1 MRSRPGFF
9 GAVLLALAA
18 VGAACSNS
26 DAGPRSIRLLTHA
39 EFDLPEAALADYT
52 ARTGVDV
59 IVYREDDPTK
69 VVDLLARSRA
79 TPVADVVVGID
90 TLELSR
96 IVEERLVEPYRPIDR
111 DLLDPS
117 LLIEDDWM
125 TPVSELTACMNRSIS
140 YYTPP
145 ERRADEF
152 PDPDAVPVAP
162 PTGINQFTDPEV
174 APTVVIPDARTSRMG
189 LYFLVSLAQMY
200 PEGNQRDDAVAWPQF
215 LDLMLRGGVL
225 VAPSFEAAYFSHFL
239 PGTDTTA
246 DPAAHSTDRP
256 VTWGSTGMPA
266 VTVRFQPD
274 LPETVDIAVVN
285 SGCIQIV
292 NYAGMVA
299 GTPNRLE
306 AGRLLD
312 MMVEPL
318 FQYGIPDRFGS
329 RPARGDILRTDA
341 WRAFGVELEGEV
353 LDPLTVGRAWPGWLL
368 TWNQVVRAVEDG
380 PEPVPPEVEVTL
392 PS

>member
-1 MRSRPGFF
+1 MRVRRRIVGWL
-9 GAVLLALAA
+9 VLLVA
-18 VGAACSNS
+18 VVGGACSSGDNS
-26 DAGPRSIRLLTHA
+26 PQSIRLLTHA
-39 EFDLPEAALADYT
+39 DFDLPEAALADYT

-59 IVYREDDPTK
+59 IVYREDDPTAM
-69 VVDLLARSRA
+69 VDLLARSRA
-79 TPVADVVVGID
+79 TPIADVVIGID

-96 IVEERLVEPYRPIDR
+96 IVRERLVEPYRPIDR
-111 DLLDPS
+111 DRLDPS

-125 TPVSELTACMNRSIS
+125 TPISELTACMNRSIS

-152 PDPDAVPVAP
+152 PDPDEVPEPP
-162 PTGINQFTDPEV
+162 PTGIGQFADPSV
-174 APTVVIPDARTSRMG
+174 APTVVVPDARTSRMG
-189 LYFLVSLAQMY
+189 LYFLVSLARLY
-200 PEGNQRDDAVAWPQF
+200 PEDSPDDAVAWPQF
-215 LDLMLRGGVL
+215 LDQMIRGGAL
-225 VAPSFEAAYFSHFL
+225 LAPSFETAYFSHFL
-239 PGTDTTA
+239 PGTATTA
-246 DPAAHSTDRP
+246 DPGARTTERP

-266 VTVRFQPD
+266 VTVRFQPE
-274 LPETVDIAVVN
+274 LPQSVDIDVVD

-318 FQYGIPDRFGS
+318 FQYGVPDRFGS
-329 RPARGDILRTDA
+329 RPTRPDILRTDA
-341 WRAFGVELEGEV
+341 WRTFGVELDGEV
-353 LDPLTVGRAWPGWLL
+353 LDPVTIGRSWPQWLL
-368 TWNQVVRAVEDG
+368 TWNQILRAVEEG
-380 PEPVPPEVEVTL
+380 PEPLPPEVEVTL